1 MTDPPSNDRL
11 EEEIGHL
18 RIQNRRYR
26 ELIQNLSSMIGLM
39 RNRAERTQEK
49 TRELRAFE
57 DFGSASPHLPQ
68 LLAVDTPSSA
78 RREIRTADQRNAND
92 LKPLTPNPGW
102 KCLAVDQPQIR
113 IGFTL
118 FGMNA
123 EAIEEA
129 VEVVE
134 NRQVR
139 SRDFTPVFITD
150 NTDLRPFRI
159 RGYVVEYISDSI
171 TVNLKGNRDLD
182 RYVSARLEL
191 IRAKWGLGEL
201 VDLGRNTRK
210 DGI

>member
-1 MTDPPSNDRL
+1 MTDPRSNNRL
-11 EEEIGHL
+11 EEEISHL

-26 ELIQNLSSMIGLM
+26 ELIQNLSSIIDLM
-39 RNRAERTQEK
+39 RNRIERIQKK
-49 TRELRAFE
+49 TRELSAFE
-57 DFGSASPHLPQ
+57 DFGLVSRQLRE
-68 LLAVDTPSSA
+68 LLAVDTRSAA
-78 RREIRTADQRNAND
+78 RRETRTADQGNAND
-92 LKPLTPNPGW
+92 LKPLVPNPGW
-102 KCLAVDQPQIR
+102 KCLAVDEPQIR

-134 NRQVR
+134 YRQVR

-150 NTDLRPFRI
+150 NADLRPFRI

-171 TVNLKGNRDLD
+171 TGNSTGNRDLD
-182 RYVSARLEL
+182 RYLSARLEL
-191 IRAKWGLGEL
+191 IKAKWGLGEL
-201 VDLGRNTRK
+201 GDLGRKKRK